1 MIITELKINHL
12 TNPIGY
18 DMEFQTFSWKWS
30 GQVQGETP
38 DFRVIAAKDLKFC
51 EILYD
56 SGYTQELTGAG
67 CECRLR
73 LEPRTRYY
81 WKVMAREGDGRE
93 TVSETAFFETGKQ
106 QEEWNGKW
114 IGMPDAKTGKAGP
127 AVRKEFVLEEAADR
141 ARLYVTGTGLYECF
155 VNGQLVNDGY
165 LQPGFNHYNF
175 WQQVQSFDVTPFLR
189 RGKNVISFLMGD
201 GWYRGR
207 FGVNG
212 GMQNNFGTGLH
223 LLMELH
229 SFQKDGTEQ
238 MIVSDESFRY
248 TEGPVQFSN
257 IYDGEIYDARVLPD
271 VWMYPEYSDAAWKH
285 AVFMEP
291 ERMEK
296 LADRFS
302 LPVKAM
308 EKRRP
313 VSLDKAPDGTMILDM
328 GQNMTGWL
336 VFRDMLPCGGRIC
349 FQFAELLEDGKLCR
363 KNLLTAKQ
371 EFIYTS
377 DGKGKLVRPHFTYY
391 GFRYVQI
398 SGFPEDIEKDCFT
411 GWCLYSSMP
420 VTMKA
425 ETGNQ
430 KINQLLSNVMWS
442 QKDNFLEHPSDCPQ
456 RAERLGW
463 TGDAQIYCRTASF
476 NMETSF
482 FFRKYMKDVNEEQ
495 RHKNGMVPFIIPKIA
510 GKGFENPAEDECSAA
525 WSDVAVI
532 IPWNQ
537 YVFFGDKNILRE
549 EYPGMK
555 AWVEYM
561 HRKDVEDGGK
571 ALWNTGFQF
580 GDWLALDNPEPGPF
594 GKTDPGYIASCYY
607 HYSSLL
613 TSKAAKVLGMEEDAV
628 VYEQMAE
635 RIKTAIQ
642 KKYFDEKGIFKQGT
656 QTGYVMAIFLE
667 LVPEEA
673 IRENGR
679 LLAEKIQ
686 KNGNHLDTG
695 FVGTPYLL
703 PALSRAGLVST
714 AYDLL
719 LQEEYPGWLYEV
731 NLGATTIWEAWDA
744 LDSDGRLT
752 GEMSLNHY
760 AFGSVAEWI
769 YTECC
774 GIRPMESF
782 PGFRKIRIEPRPDKR
797 LDRASAE
804 YSSAAGT
811 YYVEWKYLSEN
822 QVRVRISVP
831 DGAAAYFK
839 MPGDAQAQELKSGK
853 YEKFFAV

>member
-1 MIITELKINHL
+1 MKITGLKINHL
-12 TNPIGY
+12 ENPIGY

-30 GQVQGETP
+30 GQEENVSP
-38 DFRVIAAKDLKFC
+38 FFRVIAAKEPKFR

-56 SGYTQELTGAG
+56 SGYDQKITGIAW
-67 CECRLR
+67 ECRMR

-81 WKVMAREGDGRE
+81 WKVMARENSGRE

-106 QEEWNGKW
+106 QEEWIGKW
-114 IGMPDAKTGKAGP
+114 ITMPEAKTGKAGP
-127 AVRKEFVLEEAADR
+127 AVRKEFVLEEEPQK
-141 ARLYVTGTGLYECF
+141 ARLYVTGTGLYECY
-155 VNGQLVNDGY
+155 VNGEPANDGY

-175 WQQVQSFDVTPFLR
+175 WQQVQSFDVTSFLR

-212 GMQNNFGTGLH
+212 GNQNNFGTGLH
-223 LLMELH
+223 LLMELR
-229 SFQKDGTEQ
+229 SVQKDGIEQ
-238 MIVSDESFRY
+238 VLASDESFRY

-257 IYDGEIYDARVLPD
+257 IYDGEIYDARILPEK
-271 VWMYPEYSDAAWKH
+271 WRYPDYSDTSWKN
-285 AVFMEP
+285 VVCMEP
-291 ERMEK
+291 ERMGK
-296 LADRFS
+296 LTERFS
-302 LPVKAM
+302 LPVRAM
-308 EKRRP
+308 ERLKP
-313 VSLDKAPDGTMILDM
+313 VSLDQMPDGTMILDM

-336 VFRDMLPCGGRIC
+336 VFQDMLPRGGQVRLR
-349 FQFAELLEDGKLCR
+349 FAELLEDGELCR
-363 KNLLTAKQ
+363 KNLQTAKQ
-371 EFIYTS
+371 EFVYIS
-377 DGKGKLVRPHFTYY
+377 DGTGRLVRPHFTYY

-398 SGFPEDIEKDCFT
+398 SGFPEDIEKDGFT
-411 GWCLYSSMP
+411 GWCLYSSLP
-420 VTMKA
+420 VTMKI

-463 TGDAQIYCRTASF
+463 TGDAQIYCRTASY
-476 NMETSF
+476 NMDTSV

-495 RHKNGMVPFIIPKIA
+495 RHKNGLVPFIIPKIA
-510 GKGFENPAEDECSAA
+510 GKGFENPSEDECSAG
-525 WSDVAVI
+525 WSDAAVI

-549 EYPGMK
+549 EYPGMR

-561 HRKDVEDGGK
+561 HRKDVEDGGQ

-580 GDWLALDNPEPGPF
+580 GDWLALDNPRPF

-613 TSKAAKVLGMEEDAV
+613 TSKAAKVLGMKEDAA

-656 QTGYVMAIFLE
+656 QTGYAMAIFLE

-679 LLAEKIQ
+679 LLAEKIR

-695 FVGTPYLL
+695 FIGTPYLL
-703 PALSRAGLVST
+703 SALSRAGLDSV

-731 NLGATTIWEAWDA
+731 NQGATTIWEAWDA

-769 YTECC
+769 YSGCC
-774 GIRPMESF
+774 GIRPMESS
-782 PGFRKIRIEPRPDKR
+782 PGFQKIRIEPRPDRR
-797 LDRASAE
+797 LVWVSAE
-804 YSSAAGT
+804 YCSAAGV
-811 YYVEWKYLSEN
+811 YRVEWKYTSEK
-822 QVRVRISVP
+822 QVKIRISVP

-839 MPGDAQAQELKSGK
+839 MPESDQVQELKSGK
-853 YEKFFAV
+853 YKWICDL